1 MINRRLQ
8 LAVLTVGM
16 TLWSF
21 GAHAVWAQETTTTT
35 TAIPVVTTQTLNVE
49 NVQSLKI
56 TPVHEERVS
65 SDLVLQDTISP
76 NANGEFILH
85 RKTIVGLDP
94 IAMLDGKETHDIVQ
108 ISGKTEPFAFVT
120 LNMRAVNSPRTEVT
134 RANKSGRWQINIAV
148 DFLAAGEHAAYIQ
161 TELNGVKSDEI
172 VVAKFVV
179 VARDTV
185 SNSTWLFI
193 GLITVAIMLLLVA
206 TTLQIR
212 LNRKTMD
219 DENPEP
225 VVVPATHKDNTKRV

>member
-1 MINRRLQ
+1 MFC
-8 LAVLTVGM
+8 
-16 TLWSF
+16 F
-21 GAHAVWAQETTTTT
+21 GAQAAWAQDTAETTDVTT
-35 TAIPVVTTQTLNVE
+35 TAAEVSTVTTQTLNVQ

-65 SDLVLQDTISP
+65 ADLTLQETIAP
-76 NANGEFILH
+76 NANGEFVLH

-94 IAMLDGKETHDIVQ
+94 ISMLDGKEVHDIVQ

-120 LNMRAVNSPRTEVT
+120 LNMRSTANARTEVT
-134 RANKSGRWQINIAV
+134 RANQSGRWQMNIAV
-148 DFLAAGEHAAYIQ
+148 DFLAAGEHTAYIQ
-161 TELNGVKSDEI
+161 TELGQVKSDEI

-193 GLITVAIMLLLVA
+193 GLITVAIMLLLIA

-212 LNRKTMD
+212 LNRQTMD
-219 DENPEP
+219 KENPEP
-225 VVVPATHKDNTKRV
+225 VAAPRHKGKFEGKI